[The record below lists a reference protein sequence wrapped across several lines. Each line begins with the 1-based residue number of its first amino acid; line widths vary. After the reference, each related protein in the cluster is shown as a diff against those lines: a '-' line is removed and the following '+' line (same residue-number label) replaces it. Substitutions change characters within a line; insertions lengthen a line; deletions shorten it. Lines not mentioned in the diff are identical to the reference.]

1 MDRRIKKTR
10 YAIQQVVLDKLSKKE
25 FSKITMTEV
34 IQAADCSRSTFYL
47 HFKDVFDVYEQL
59 GEELISDVVRL
70 LEESYQ
76 EIQAVDYTSLSQQ
89 IVTFAAE
96 KRDLVKLFF
105 GEQADGTMVNKL
117 DKAIFEEVAR
127 EEQLASN
134 DLFSVAEITF
144 IVAGII
150 HVLSRWLTFD
160 EATWHQETMMTDLT
174 RILEKF

>member
-1 MDRRIKKTR
+1 MDLRVKKTR
-10 YAIQQVVLDKLSKKE
+10 YAIQQVVLEKISKKE
-25 FSKITMTEV
+25 LSKITVTEV

-59 GEELISDVVRL
+59 GDELISDVVCL

-76 EIQAVDYTSLSQQ
+76 ENQAVDYMTFSQQ
-89 IVTFAAE
+89 IVTFTAK
-96 KRDLVKLFF
+96 KRDLVKLFL

-117 DKAIFEEVAR
+117 GKAIFEEVAR
-127 EEQLASN
+127 EEQLASS
-134 DLFSVAEITF
+134 DLYSVAEITF

-160 EATWHQETMMTDLT
+160 EATWPQEIMMTDLT

>member
-1 MDRRIKKTR
+1 
-10 YAIQQVVLDKLSKKE
+10 
-25 FSKITMTEV
+25 MTEV

-59 GEELISDVVRL
+59 GEEFIGDVVRL

-76 EIQAVDYTSLSQQ
+76 ENQAVDYTALSQQ
-89 IVTFAAE
+89 IVTFSAE

-105 GEQADGTMVNKL
+105 GERADDTMVNKL
-117 DKAIFEEVAR
+117 GKAIFEEVAH

-134 DLFSVAEITF
+134 DLYSVAEITF

-160 EATWHQETMMTDLT
+160 ETTWHQETMMTDLT